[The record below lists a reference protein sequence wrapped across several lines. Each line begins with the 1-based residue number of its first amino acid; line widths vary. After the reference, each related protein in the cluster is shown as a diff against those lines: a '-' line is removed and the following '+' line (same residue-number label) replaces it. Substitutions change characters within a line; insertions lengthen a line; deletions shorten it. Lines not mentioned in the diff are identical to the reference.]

1 MIFRNTL
8 ICAFAIACSMN
19 STIPAWGQQ
28 EAERQVYVDAAKGQT
43 IRLRGHV
50 SFSQGCSIVIPNDIT
65 VIQAPLYGTL
75 TIKDEVVRSTDAAL
89 GRGCVG
95 SSGMGK
101 VIYYARLHEGTDS
114 FSYDFA
120 SSNGV
125 VHVYVTVRSPRP
137 PSPAAVAPSPAEPT
151 LPTAAQLLGGEPM
164 HIGLARAQGPG
175 CDPNCPTWIVADGKI
190 VPGTAEK
197 LRQVIQSLAGRRL
210 PILVNSPGGFVS
222 EAMAMGRLIRR
233 SGLSVA
239 VADTSLAVC
248 QPAGKSCADQR
259 AATSFR
265 AICAS
270 ACSLVLAGGVRRYV
284 SDSSFVGVHEL
295 MTLHTVTHTVRRYQ
309 ILYQIIG
316 GRKQEISRRLISEE
330 SSSHSTVSEAAE
342 ELERSA
348 AGYFTEMGVGEP
360 VPGLTATTPSASIR
374 RLTMPELRD
383 SRLATHVLSGPFPIR
398 AGTGSNG
405 LQSISIDDGTTGDL
419 LAQAAQPLTISA
431 GRAAEVD
438 LRIRHHLGGGNAR
451 IDLAVRDPETK
462 ERVEAGKNGALLIV
476 GPAGPAFAALPR
488 KDTRLRMIVPLSLI
502 CQLRGARGAA
512 LTLFD
517 DEAGTDGAW
526 SPVPVDVDAFDGA
539 KPLFDEA
546 CPPGPSTRR

>member
-1 MIFRNTL
+1 MIFRNALT
-8 ICAFAIACSMN
+8 CAFAIACSV
-19 STIPAWGQQ
+19 SATLSASGQQ
-28 EAERQVYVDAAKGQT
+28 EAERQVQVDAAMGQT
-43 IRLRGHV
+43 MRLRGHV
-50 SFSQGCSIVIPNDIT
+50 SYSHGCSEVIPTDIT
-65 VIQAPLYGTL
+65 VVQAPLYGAL
-75 TIKDEVVRSTDAAL
+75 TIKDEVVHSTDAEL

-95 SSGMGK
+95 SSGLGK
-101 VIYYARLHEGTDS
+101 VVYYARAHEGTDS
-114 FSYDFA
+114 FSYDSA
-120 SSNGV
+120 SSNGI
-125 VHVYVTVRSPRP
+125 VHVYVTVRSPRTP
-137 PSPAAVAPSPAEPT
+137 GPAAVAPSLAEPA
-151 LPTAAQLLGGEPM
+151 LPTAAQLLAGEPM
-164 HIGLARAQGPG
+164 HIALVRAQGPG
-175 CDPNCPTWIVADGKI
+175 CDPNCPTWIAAYGKI

-197 LRQVIQSLAGRRL
+197 LRRVIQALAGPRL
-210 PILVNSPGGFVS
+210 PILVNSPGRFVA
-222 EAMAMGRLIRR
+222 EAMAIGRLIRR

-248 QPAGKSCADQR
+248 EPAGKSCEDQR

-270 ACSLVLAGGVRRYV
+270 ACTLLLAGGVRRYV
-284 SDSSFVGVHEL
+284 SDSSFVGIHEL
-295 MTLHTVTHTVRRYQ
+295 MTVHTITHTVRRYEV
-309 ILYQIIG
+309 LYHIIG
-316 GRKQEISRRLISEE
+316 GRKQEVSRRLVSEQ

-348 AGYFTEMGVGEP
+348 SDYFAEMGVGEP

-374 RLTMPELRD
+374 RLTTGELRD

-405 LQSISIDDGTTGDL
+405 LQAISIDDRMTGDL
-419 LAQAAQPLTISA
+419 LAEAAEPLTLGD
-431 GRAAEVD
+431 GRAAEVN
-438 LRIRHHLGGGNAR
+438 LRIRYHPGGGNAR
-451 IDLAVRDPETK
+451 IDLTVRDRETK

-488 KDTRLRMIVPLSLI
+488 KDTRLRMTVPLSLI
-502 CQLRGARGAA
+502 CQLRGARATT

-526 SPVPVDVDAFDGA
+526 APVPVDIDALDGA
-539 KPLFDEA
+539 KPLLDEA